1 VVRIHQRPLTW
12 PIPVPWPFLAPIVWT
27 RAPPD
32 TERMQRRRRESVL
45 ATLLFTD
52 IVRSSDLVAELG
64 DRRWR
69 ILLSRHHALVRRELR
84 RYGGR
89 EIDTAGDGF
98 FASFENPGNAIRC
111 AAAVVEAVQELGIDV
126 RIGLHLGQAEIVG
139 KKLGGSAVH
148 IGARVMALAG
158 PAEVLVTTGLRDVLP
173 APDFMFEDRGSQS
186 LKGVPGE
193 WHLFRVTAV
202 EKPLPRPLEPGVAA
216 ERRAAVQ
223 APPLWRRRYVPVA
236 AVVAVV
242 VAMGVGGAFLL
253 GDGSSPPSPKPSPDS
268 TRPAHALL
276 RLDPH
281 SGAVRALFALGD
293 PQPPPPLNPGGSLFP
308 GPGPRSITTGEGSIW
323 VTNGGSDSVLRVDP
337 ISGDARVIPV
347 SGGPVDVAVGQR
359 GVWVISANGDLT
371 RIDPGTNETTTT
383 DISEGAPI
391 PMGMAVGDRDSV
403 YVASIECQCVP
414 PNSRLAKVDPSS
426 GSVAII
432 PAPPY
437 PTDVGGTVVALDDSL
452 WITAGP
458 EVWQVDP
465 VTGKVLKRVG
475 IELSTGELVADQDG
489 SSIWVTAAG
498 SGRQVGWAIEI
509 DASTGEIINPQ
520 PVGCCPGAIAVG
532 EGYIWVTNSRDGTIE
547 RISEV
552 SGDVAPP
559 ISVGRGV
566 DGIAVGQGGVWV
578 TVDS

>member
-1 VVRIHQRPLTW
+1 
-12 PIPVPWPFLAPIVWT
+12 
-27 RAPPD
+27 
-32 TERMQRRRRESVL
+32 MQRRRRESVL

-111 AAAVVEAVQELGIDV
+111 AAAIVEAVQELGIDL

-148 IGARVMALAG
+148 IAARVMSLAG
-158 PAEVLVTTGLRDVLP
+158 PADVLVTAGLKDVLP
-173 APDFMFEDRGSQS
+173 TPDFSFADRGRQS
-186 LKGVPGE
+186 LRGQPDE

-202 EKPLPRPLEPGVAA
+202 EKPLPGPLDPDVAA
-216 ERRAAVQ
+216 ERRAAVR
-223 APPLWRRRYVPVA
+223 APPLWRRRYIPVA

-242 VAMGVGGAFLL
+242 VGMGVGGVLFL
-253 GDGSSPPSPKPSPDS
+253 GEDSPPLSPKPS
-268 TRPAHALL
+268 RPAHGLL
-276 RLDPH
+276 RLDPG
-281 SGAVRALFALGD
+281 SGTVKAFIALGD

-308 GPGPRSITTGEGSIW
+308 GPGPRSVATGEGSIW

-337 ISGDARVIPV
+337 ISGHARVIPV
-347 SGGPVDVAVGQR
+347 SGGPVDVTVGQR
-359 GVWVISANGDLT
+359 GVWVVSAHGDLT

-383 DISEGAPI
+383 DISDGAPI
-391 PMGMAVGDRDSV
+391 PMDVAVDDDSV
-403 YVASIECQCVP
+403 YVASLECQCVP
-414 PNSRLAKVDPSS
+414 PNPRLAKVDASS
-426 GSVAII
+426 GSVAVISA
-432 PAPPY
+432 PAAAE
-437 PTDVGGTVVALDDSL
+437 GLAVVVLDGSL
-452 WITAGP
+452 WITAGS

-465 VTGKVLKRVG
+465 ATGKVLKRVG
-475 IELSTGELVADQDG
+475 IELSPGELVADQDG
-489 SSIWVTAAG
+489 SSIWVSAAG

-509 DASTGEIINPQ
+509 DASTGQIINRQ

-552 SGDVAPP
+552 SGDVASP
-559 ISVGRGV
+559 ITVGRGV
-566 DGIAVGQGGVWV
+566 DGIAVGQGGIWV
-578 TVDS
+578 TLDR

>member
-1 VVRIHQRPLTW
+1 
-12 PIPVPWPFLAPIVWT
+12 
-27 RAPPD
+27 
-32 TERMQRRRRESVL
+32 MQRRRRESVL

-111 AAAVVEAVQELGIDV
+111 AAAVVEAVQELGMDV

-148 IGARVMALAG
+148 IGARVMSLAG
-158 PAEVLVTTGLRDVLP
+158 PADVLVTTGLKDVLP
-173 APDFMFEDRGSQS
+173 APDFSFADRGSQS

-193 WHLFRVTAV
+193 WHLYRVTAV
-202 EKPLPRPLEPGVAA
+202 EKPLPGPLEPGLAA
-216 ERRAAVQ
+216 DRRAAVQ
-223 APPLWRRRYVPVA
+223 APPLWRRRYIPVA

-242 VAMGVGGAFLL
+242 VGMGVGGALLL
-253 GDGSSPPSPKPSPDS
+253 GEDSPPPSPKLSSASKGP
-268 TRPAHALL
+268 THGLF
-276 RLDPH
+276 RLDPD
-281 SGAVRALFALGD
+281 SGTVKAFIGLGD

-308 GPGPRSITTGEGSIW
+308 GPGPRSIATGEGSIW

-337 ISGDARVIPV
+337 ISGHARVIPIP
-347 SGGPVDVAVGQR
+347 GGPVDVTVGQR
-359 GVWVISANGDLT
+359 GVWVVSANGDLT

-391 PMGMAVGDRDSV
+391 PIDVTVDDDSV

-414 PNSRLAKVDPSS
+414 PNTRVAKVDASS
-426 GSVAII
+426 GSVAVI
-432 PAPPY
+432 PAPAHPEA
-437 PTDVGGTVVALDDSL
+437 VGVAVLVLDGSL
-452 WITAGP
+452 WITAGS

-465 VTGKVLKRVG
+465 ATGKVLKRVG
-475 IELSTGELVADQDG
+475 IELSPRDLVADRDG
-489 SSIWVTAAG
+489 SSIWVSAAG

-509 DASTGEIINPQ
+509 EASTGGIINRQ

>member
-1 VVRIHQRPLTW
+1 
-12 PIPVPWPFLAPIVWT
+12 
-27 RAPPD
+27 
-32 TERMQRRRRESVL
+32 MQRRRRESVL

-111 AAAVVEAVQELGIDV
+111 AAAIVEAVQELGIDV

-148 IGARVMALAG
+148 IGARVMSLAG
-158 PAEVLVTTGLRDVLP
+158 PADVLVTTGLKDVLP
-173 APDFMFEDRGSQS
+173 APDFMFEGRGSQS

-202 EKPLPRPLEPGVAA
+202 EKPLPGPLEPGVAA

-242 VAMGVGGAFLL
+242 GAMGVGGALLL
-253 GDGSSPPSPKPSPDS
+253 GEDSPPPSPKPSSAS
-268 TRPAHALL
+268 TRPAHGLL
-276 RLDPH
+276 RLDPD
-281 SGAVRALFALGD
+281 SGTVKAFIALGD

-308 GPGPRSITTGEGSIW
+308 GPGPRSIATGEGSIW

-337 ISGDARVIPV
+337 ISGHARVIPV
-347 SGGPVDVAVGQR
+347 SGGPVDVTVGQR
-359 GVWVISANGDLT
+359 GVWVVSANGDLT

-391 PMGMAVGDRDSV
+391 PIDVAVADDSV

-414 PNSRLAKVDPSS
+414 PNTRLAKVDASS
-426 GSVAII
+426 GSVAVI
-432 PAPPY
+432 PAPAHPEG
-437 PTDVGGTVVALDDSL
+437 VGVAVMVLDGSL
-452 WITAGP
+452 WITAGS

-465 VTGKVLKRVG
+465 ATGKVLKRVG
-475 IELSTGELVADQDG
+475 IELSPGDLVAGQDG
-489 SSIWVTAAG
+489 SSIWVSAAG

-509 DASTGEIINPQ
+509 DASSGGIINRQ

-559 ISVGRGV
+559 IFVGRGV

>member
-1 VVRIHQRPLTW
+1 
-12 PIPVPWPFLAPIVWT
+12 
-27 RAPPD
+27 
-32 TERMQRRRRESVL
+32 
-45 ATLLFTD
+45 
-52 IVRSSDLVAELG
+52 
-64 DRRWR
+64 
-69 ILLSRHHALVRRELR
+69 
-84 RYGGR
+84 
-89 EIDTAGDGF
+89 
-98 FASFENPGNAIRC
+98 
-111 AAAVVEAVQELGIDV
+111 
-126 RIGLHLGQAEIVG
+126 
-139 KKLGGSAVH
+139 
-148 IGARVMALAG
+148 
-158 PAEVLVTTGLRDVLP
+158 
-173 APDFMFEDRGSQS
+173 
-186 LKGVPGE
+186 
-193 WHLFRVTAV
+193 
-202 EKPLPRPLEPGVAA
+202 
-216 ERRAAVQ
+216 
-223 APPLWRRRYVPVA
+223 
-236 AVVAVV
+236 VV
-242 VAMGVGGAFLL
+242 VGMGVGGALLL
-253 GDGSSPPSPKPSPDS
+253 GEDSPPPSPKPSSAS
-268 TRPAHALL
+268 TRPAHGLL
-276 RLDPH
+276 RLDPDL
-281 SGAVRALFALGD
+281 GTVKAFIALGD
-293 PQPPPPLNPGGSLFP
+293 PQPPPPRDPGGSLFP
-308 GPGPRSITTGEGSIW
+308 GPGPRSIATGEGSIW

-337 ISGDARVIPV
+337 ISGHARVIPV
-347 SGGPVDVAVGQR
+347 PGGPVDVTVGQR
-359 GVWVISANGDLT
+359 GVWVVSANGDLT